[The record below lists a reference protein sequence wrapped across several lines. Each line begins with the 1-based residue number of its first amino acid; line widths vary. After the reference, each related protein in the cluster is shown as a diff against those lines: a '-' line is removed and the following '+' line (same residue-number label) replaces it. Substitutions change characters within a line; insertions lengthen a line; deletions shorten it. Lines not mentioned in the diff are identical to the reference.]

1 MITNPCVV
9 TAQLRLSRWV
19 WMFPTV
25 VSKFVPVVI
34 LWLMAGCAAN
44 NLLVTTTVAMATPT
58 HLPPAL
64 PTPTPAATS
73 EPCASLDP
81 LLRQLS
87 QSDDPLSLVGVN
99 NLILTSDGLFVR
111 LTLTHPNADLT
122 AYSLVSPSPQDTH
135 WDAYVPLAQLC
146 PLADEPAVVSVEAIR
161 GDVQE

>member
-1 MITNPCVV
+1 MTTQPCMN
-9 TAQLRLSRWV
+9 TTQLRLSRWQ
-19 WMFPTV
+19 WLFLTLLP
-25 VSKFVPVVI
+25 KIVPVII
-34 LWLMAGCAAN
+34 LLLMTSCAAD
-44 NLLVTTTVAMATPT
+44 NLPVTTTVAIATPT
-58 HLPPAL
+58 RLPPVI

-73 EPCASLDP
+73 EPCANLDP

-87 QSDDPLSLVGVN
+87 QSDDPLSLAGVN

-111 LTLTHPNADLT
+111 LTLTHPDADLT

-146 PLADEPAVVSVEAIR
+146 PLADEPAVVAVEAIR